1 MEKIENILL
10 NAATNAF
17 EQLCFMFSSPDD
29 EDTEKNLRTWVASIV
44 NFSGPFSG
52 KLIVR
57 AHKGLLNV
65 IASNM
70 LGEEA
75 STAKQQIDAL
85 GEVSNVICG
94 SVLPQIAGVAEVF
107 NLEAPK
113 ILQNS
118 EPVSPQNGEKMV
130 FVSMTL
136 DEGRVELQLFIKEG
150 LELLKEV

>member
-29 EDTEKNLRTWVASIV
+29 EDMEKKRAWVSSIV
-44 NFSGPFSG
+44 NYSGPFSG

-70 LGEEA
+70 LGEDA
-75 STAKQQIDAL
+75 ATTKQQMDAL
-85 GEVSNVICG
+85 GEISNVICG

-113 ILQNS
+113 ILENS

-130 FVSMTL
+130 SVSMTL
-136 DEGRVELQLFIKEG
+136 DEGQVELQLFIKEG
-150 LELLKEV
+150 TALL